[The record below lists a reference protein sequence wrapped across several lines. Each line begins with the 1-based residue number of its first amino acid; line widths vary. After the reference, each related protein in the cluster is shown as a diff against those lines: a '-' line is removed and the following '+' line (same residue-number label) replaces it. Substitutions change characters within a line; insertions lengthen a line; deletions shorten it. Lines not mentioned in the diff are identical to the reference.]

1 VSLTGGGRDLDNYLL
16 PVAQALDPNRVTA
29 IFGRKIHE
37 YSSLAV
43 CPAQPDTATWPA
55 PQFSTRMTGSYT
67 RQEWKRELHQRL
79 ALQATVIDRGPIGM
93 DIAITTGPGR
103 NWASL

>member
-1 VSLTGGGRDLDNYLL
+1 
-16 PVAQALDPNRVTA
+16 
-29 IFGRKIHE
+29 
-37 YSSLAV
+37 
-43 CPAQPDTATWPA
+43 
-55 PQFSTRMTGSYT
+55 MTGSYT

-79 ALQATVIDRGPIGM
+79 ALQATVIDPGPIGM